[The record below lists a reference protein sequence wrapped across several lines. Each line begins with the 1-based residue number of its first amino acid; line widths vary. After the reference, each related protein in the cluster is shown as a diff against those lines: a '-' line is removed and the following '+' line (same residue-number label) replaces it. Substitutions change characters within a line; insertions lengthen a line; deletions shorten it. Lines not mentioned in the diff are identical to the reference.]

1 MHYISV
7 ISAADTRVALD
18 VELEQSLAEFT
29 VLEPIPRPGGSETTE
44 AVSGTPVQPSLPLS
58 PLGTLEG
65 EDTLTHYTQCQLNFR

>member
-29 VLEPIPRPGGSETTE
+29 VLVPIPRPGSEATE

-65 EDTLTHYTQCQLNFR
+65 EDTLTHYTQCQFIFR